1 MKKILGTFLLLCV
14 FSTSW
19 AQGLV
24 TLRGTVLDGETG
36 EALTGAA
43 VASLVHKRSIATDLK
58 GSFVLQVPA
67 GAQEITVVCAGFI
80 TKTISINANG
90 TQLDMGE
97 ITLYPDVVGL
107 KEAMVTAAMG
117 VSRKTPV
124 AISTVT
130 HSVLQ
135 EVIGT
140 QELPEVLNL
149 TPGVYAT
156 KQGGGFGDSRINI
169 RGFESPNMA
178 IMVNGIP
185 VNDME
190 WGGVYWSNWMGLSDV
205 ARSIQTQRGL
215 GASKIAAPS
224 VGGSINIVTKTTD
237 VQREGFVYYGMA
249 NDGYNKLAFSAST
262 GLNDK
267 GWAITLLGS
276 KTWGNGYILG
286 TEFEGYTYFVNVSK
300 RINSKHEM
308 SFTALGA
315 PQWHNQRYS
324 GDRLLISEWSK
335 YKEGYRYNPTYGFDQ
350 NGQRKTANYN
360 YFHKPQISLNHTWK
374 INDKSSLYTVAYV
387 SIGRGGGYAGRG
399 RNSSALYG
407 STNGYANNTYRTEDG
422 YFDYAKV
429 QAENAADPNGSLVAI
444 TSSTNDHNWYGL
456 MSTYTTKLGNWEV
469 YGGVD
474 LRYYEGIHKGVVMDL
489 MGGKFFIDPNRANA
503 SNRREVS
510 DPAWLNEK
518 LGVGDIVYRDYSGFV
533 GQYGIF
539 GQAEYTKG
547 RWNAFVS
554 VSGNTNQY
562 WRVDRFYYD
571 NVRSETANHT
581 GFSVKG
587 GANFNIN
594 DNHNVFFNVG
604 GFSRTP
610 FYSGGVFLSAVNSNG
625 INTAAKNEKILS
637 AEIGYGFRSRYFSG
651 KLNAYYTN
659 WYDKTTVRAVNSSN
673 PDEGTINL
681 QGVNATH
688 MGVEAEFVFAP
699 TKDLEINGMIS
710 LGDWRW
716 VNNPEGLMYN
726 REGLP
731 VDNRGNVVS
740 DPAQQAKMQLIMKD
754 IHVGNS
760 AQTTASLRVNYNFMD
775 YWRVGLTYRMFSR
788 NYASYTIPSAYGVQ
802 NIYDPWVIPTGNVF
816 NLFMS
821 YRFKIGSLNATL
833 QGNVDNLFNA
843 EYIADAYDG
852 LSHDWD
858 TAQVHYGF
866 GRTWSLGL
874 RIRF

>member
-1 MKKILGTFLLLCV
+1 MKKLLSMFLLLCLFTV
-14 FSTSW
+14 SW
-19 AQGLV
+19 AQGTV
-24 TLRGTVLDGETG
+24 TLRGTVIDGETG
-36 EALTGAA
+36 ESLTGATIA
-43 VASLVHKRSIATDLK
+43 VMALKRAVATDLK
-58 GSFVLQVPA
+58 GGFSLQVPA
-67 GAQEITVVCAGFI
+67 GEMELN
-80 TKTISINANG
+80 ISCVG
-90 TQLDMGE
+90 YVTQTLPVRATGNSVNVGE
-97 ITLYPDVVGL
+97 IALVADAVGL
-107 KEAMVTAAMG
+107 KEVLVTATMG
-117 VSRKTPV
+117 VARKTPV

-130 HSVLQ
+130 HSVIQ
-135 EVIGT
+135 EIIGT

-178 IMVNGIP
+178 IMVNGVP

-205 ARSIQTQRGL
+205 ARSMQTQRGL
-215 GASKIAAPS
+215 GAAKIAAPS

-237 VQREGFVYYGMA
+237 VQREGFVYYGLA

-262 GLNDK
+262 GLSDK

-286 TEFEGYTYFVNVSK
+286 TEFEGYTYFLNISK
-300 RINSKHEM
+300 RINDKHEL
-308 SFTALGA
+308 SFNALGA
-315 PQWHNQRYS
+315 PQWHNQRYN
-324 GDRLLISEWSK
+324 GEKLLISEWSK
-335 YKEGYRYNPTYGFDQ
+335 YKEKYRYNPTYGFDQ

-360 YFHKPQISLNHTWK
+360 YFHKPQISLNHSWK
-374 INDKSSLYTVAYV
+374 MSDNSSLTTVAYV

-407 STNGYANNTYRTEDG
+407 STNGYVNNTYRTVDD

-429 QAENAADPNGSLVAI
+429 QQENAADPNGSLVAI

-456 MSTYTTKLGNWEV
+456 MSTFSTKLGNWDI
-469 YGGVD
+469 YGGLD
-474 LRYYEGIHKGVVMDL
+474 LRYYEGIHKGIVMDL
-489 MGGKFFIDPNRANA
+489 MGGNFFIDPNRANA
-503 SNRREVS
+503 SNRKEVK

-518 LGVGDIVYRDYSGFV
+518 LGVGDVVYRDYTGYV
-533 GQYGIF
+533 TQYGLF
-539 GQAEYTKG
+539 GQAEYTKDK
-547 RWNAFVS
+547 WSAFVS
-554 VSGNTNQY
+554 VSGNNNQY
-562 WRVDRFYYD
+562 WRVDRFYY
-571 NVRSETANHT
+571 NNERSETASHL
-581 GFSVKG
+581 GYMVKG
-587 GANFNIN
+587 GANYNIN

-637 AEIGYGFRSRYFSG
+637 AEIGYGFRSRIFSA

-688 MGVEAEFVFAP
+688 MGVEAEFVFIP
-699 TKDLEINGMIS
+699 TRALEVNGMIS

-726 REGLP
+726 KEGLP
-731 VDNRGNVVS
+731 VDIRGNIVT
-740 DPAQQAKMQLIMKD
+740 DPSQQAKMQLMMED
-754 IHVGNS
+754 IPVGNS
-760 AQTTASLRVNYNFMD
+760 AQTSASLRVNYNFLSD
-775 YWRVGLTYRMFSR
+775 WRAGLTYRLFAR
-788 NYASYTIPSAYGVQ
+788 NYASYSIPTAYGVQ
-802 NIYDPWVIPTGNVF
+802 TIYDPWMIPSSSVF
-816 NLFMS
+816 NLFLS
-821 YRFKIGSLNATL
+821 YRFRIGNLNATL
-833 QGNVDNLFNA
+833 QGNVDNLFNT
-843 EYIADAYDG
+843 EYIADANDG

-858 TAQVHYGF
+858 TAQVLYGF